1 LILDFRKLLEMI
13 AMRRKFFLAVLL
25 FGFAALVCTHDAVAA
40 GLSKAESDQG
50 FVALF
55 DGKSLDG
62 WQGATKGYSA
72 EDGLLICKPGGAIFT
87 DKEYAD
93 FSFRF
98 EFKLEANGNNG
109 VGIRTPAKGNPAYLG
124 MEIQILDDSGEI
136 YQGKLQPYQH
146 HGSIYG
152 VVPSKTGHMKP
163 VGEWNSQEILC
174 HGSHVRVTL
183 NDYVIVDAFLDQID
197 KTIDGQ
203 PHPGLHNEAGHIG
216 FLGHGSRVEFRNIRI
231 KELATQAK
239 AMPVIGGG

>member
-1 LILDFRKLLEMI
+1 
-13 AMRRKFFLAVLL
+13 MRMTFFSAVLL
-25 FGFAALVCTHDAVAA
+25 FGFAALVCTENVVGAD
-40 GLSKAESDQG
+40 LSKEEAGQG

-62 WQGATKGYSA
+62 WQGATKGYAA
-72 EDGLLICKPGGAIFT
+72 EKGLLVCKPGGAIFT

-93 FSFRF
+93 FAFRF

-124 MEIQILDDSGEI
+124 MEIQILDDSGDS
-136 YQGKLQPYQH
+136 YKTLKPYQY

-152 VVPSKTGHMKP
+152 VVPSKKGHMKP

-183 NDYVIVDAFLDQID
+183 NDVVIVDAFLDQID
-197 KTIDGQ
+197 KTMDGQ
-203 PHPGLHNEAGHIG
+203 AHPGLHNEKGHIG
-216 FLGHGSRVEFRNIRI
+216 FLGHGSRVEFRNIRVR
-231 KELATQAK
+231 ELASK
-239 AMPVIGGG
+239 PLPVFGGG

>member
-1 LILDFRKLLEMI
+1 
-13 AMRRKFFLAVLL
+13 MRTTFFVAVLL
-25 FGFAALVCTHDAVAA
+25 FGFAALFCTENAVGAE
-40 GLSKAESDQG
+40 LSKEEASQG

-62 WQGATKGYSA
+62 WQGATTGYAA
-72 EDGLLICKPGGAIFT
+72 ENGLLVCKSGGALFT

-109 VGIRTPAKGNPAYLG
+109 VGIRTPAEGNPAYSG
-124 MEIQILDDSGEI
+124 MEIQILDDSGDK
-136 YQGKLQPYQH
+136 YKTLKPYQY

-152 VVPSKTGHMKP
+152 VVPSKKGHMKP

-183 NDYVIVDAFLDQID
+183 NDVVIVDAFLDQID
-197 KTIDGQ
+197 KTMDDK
-203 PHPGLHNEAGHIG
+203 PHPGLHNEKGHIG
-216 FLGHGSRVEFRNIRI
+216 FLGHGARVEFRNIHI
-231 KELATQAK
+231 KEMASKPQLF
-239 AMPVIGGG
+239 IGGG